1 MPQQG
6 HPLTAIRRLG
16 LVNNVDFGPPVSVN
30 VNLGGDTTQPLDL
43 PFAGSVVPKVGDVVL
58 ILSIASGDHIVIGP
72 INVPNNPV
80 QLSASGTTDAS
91 GFATVNHLLSFTP
104 SQIYPVS
111 RTTGGSQASTVG
123 MAIDN
128 INIVSFRIRFGG
140 VTAAAAY
147 SIDYLAWR

>member
-43 PFAGSVVPKVGDVVL
+43 PFAGSVVPKVGDVVI

-80 QLSASGTTDAS
+80 QLSAGGTTDAI
-91 GFATVNHLLSFTP
+91 GYATVNHGLSFTP

-111 RTTGGSQASTVG
+111 TLTGGSPASATG
-123 MAIDN
+123 IAIDN
-128 INIVSFRIRFGG
+128 ITIVSFRIRFGSI
-140 VTAAAAY
+140 TAPSAFT
-147 SIDYLAWR
+147 INYLAWR